1 MKYDPIVS
9 VKMPNSLL
17 LEMKQ
22 LIKQDHY
29 LDMSE
34 AVRSIVRK
42 GCLKYTNPVTS
53 EIKEIKEH
61 LKQDL
66 VLEQQTT
73 QKQALLEELRRLV
86 SGENKD

>member
-1 MKYDPIVS
+1 MKYDPVVS

-17 LEMKQ
+17 HEMKK
-22 LIKQDHY
+22 LVHKDHY
-29 LDMSE
+29 LDISE

-66 VLEQQTT
+66 VFERQTT
-73 QKQALLEELRRLV
+73 QKQALLEELRKLV
-86 SGENKD
+86 GGDNE